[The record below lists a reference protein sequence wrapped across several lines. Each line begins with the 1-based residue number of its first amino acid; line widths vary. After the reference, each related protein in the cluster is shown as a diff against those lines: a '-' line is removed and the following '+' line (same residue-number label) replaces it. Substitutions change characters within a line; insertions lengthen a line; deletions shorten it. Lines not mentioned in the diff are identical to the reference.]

1 MTNYNNETTNNETE
15 GKGKVMKCIDFL
27 TIEDDYGNVFDIKD
41 SILNTATLDSAFISF
56 YNTELDYIFEYFF
69 DDDRIWLEGNF
80 DEDYWTDERV
90 EEITEKMKKTNNDN
104 LNKNR
109 CECCRYFIP
118 VDVDLDTAMSIMFE
132 EMRKYSIYK
141 ENNK

>member
-1 MTNYNNETTNNETE
+1 MSNYSKVNTNSVMVKKSNE
-15 GKGKVMKCIDFL
+15 MKCIDYL
-27 TIEDDYGNVFDIKD
+27 TIEDEYGNVFDIRD

-56 YNTELDYIFEYFF
+56 YNSKLDYIFEYFF
-69 DDDRIWLEGNF
+69 DDDRIWLEGDF
-80 DEDYWTDERV
+80 DEEYWTDERI
-90 EEITEKMKKTNNDN
+90 EEITEKMKKTNNDK
-104 LNKNR
+104 LNNKR

-118 VDVDLDTAMSIMFE
+118 VDVDLDTAISIMFE